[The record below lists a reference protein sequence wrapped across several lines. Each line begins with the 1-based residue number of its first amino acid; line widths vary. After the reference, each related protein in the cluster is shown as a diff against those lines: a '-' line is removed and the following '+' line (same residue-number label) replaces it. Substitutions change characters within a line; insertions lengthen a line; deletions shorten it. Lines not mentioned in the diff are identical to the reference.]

1 MKRIQIKKLE
11 MYRRVHKLLVD
22 VPAPIIARM
31 PQMASAIAT
40 LGNNII
46 SIAAEAQIQIRNT
59 KGATEAKN
67 ILRAEAT
74 SIAINIVA
82 KVRSYATDT
91 ENYKLLQ
98 EVKFTKAGL
107 NKLSGQTF
115 ISNLNILHIE
125 ASQNLAGLA
134 IYGVD
139 ATTLAQLATARDK
152 FAKALYN
159 PRKNS
164 KIRKLAT
171 SRLKDVYTATDA
183 LFTKRLNIYIGII
196 QDTEPKLYEEYQ
208 LNRKVKKPIRKTLAI
223 LCTVKDENNNPIPGV
238 KVTVEESTRT
248 FKTKKKG
255 GFYTKSFPKGIHLF
269 TFYRIGYQTQTIPV
283 IINKG
288 SKTDIN
294 IVLSQ
299 SEET

>member
-1 MKRIQIKKLE
+1 MKRIQNNKLD

-31 PQMASAIAT
+31 PQMASAITT
-40 LGNNII
+40 LGNNIT
-46 SIAAEAQIQIRNT
+46 SIASQVQIQIRNT

-67 ILRAEAT
+67 ILREEAT

-115 ISNLNILHIE
+115 ITNLNILHIK
-125 ASQNLAGLA
+125 ASEKLSELE
-134 IYGVD
+134 IYDVD
-139 ATTLAQLATARDK
+139 ATTLAQLATASDK
-152 FAKALYN
+152 FAKAIHN

-164 KIRKLAT
+164 NNRKLAT

-196 QDTEPKLYEEYQ
+196 QNTNPKLYEEYQ
-208 LNRKVKKPIRKTLAI
+208 LTRKVKKPIRKTLAI

-238 KVTVEESTRT
+238 KVTVEGSTRT

-255 GFYTKSFPKGIHLF
+255 GFYTKSFPKGTHLF
-269 TFYRIGYQTQTIPV
+269 TFYRIGYQTQTISV
-283 IINKG
+283 VINKG

-294 IVLSQ
+294 IGLTE